1 LKKASPFPLLL
12 CLFLAFLAPAWV
24 HAQAASQPAAS
35 PPAGNYSAN
44 PSTPFNYGNAEK
56 KGLDGIGSSIFNGMM
71 SLFTSFTF
79 NQSAIK
85 ILDWVAN
92 VFVLVMKYFWTLV
105 GSILIRNIDFTNQA
119 SFNNGLGFQT
129 VNNLYILFV
138 TVGVCCTLSFFFLH
152 IGQNAVGLGRTEI
165 RFRSLIRLLVALSV
179 IMIIPYFT
187 SFMAL
192 WTNSLSQLIYQQ
204 NMMNMNGALDG
215 ISNMSAQSFSQTT
228 PVQPSSAPVDTLSF
242 ANVHA
247 GLLMILNYSY
257 FFAFIGCVIGM
268 AVGSYKISS
277 ASQNGMKIFIG
288 ACLGLIFIIVAFEL
302 TRYLFANGASIFG
315 GNPGQVSS
323 VRAFNGSTFTVPQP
337 LTSPNLNMDTGGFWS
352 GVQQIFNST
361 FTQEAS
367 VGLELIAVIVKI
379 FISIFGCWII
389 AKVFFG
395 KIFQLLTLAALF
407 LLSPLLAA
415 TIAHPAMEGIAVA
428 GLKYTVKYY
437 LYSVVWAIALVFMFI
452 ITTINFGFSNLG
464 VQNFETA
471 LAMLGG
477 LIFVEKVEGLV
488 GLLTGTGGPTV
499 EGAMRDFGQF
509 TAAVIGG
516 ATAAAGST
524 MGAIGAAKATM
535 GESFGGHHL
544 AGAVAGGAA
553 GFMAPVLG
561 AGTTSK
567 VAANAGISLAHSLG
581 SYFSGGAPS
590 PAASSNP
597 YDNIGGGSSGNSD
610 LANSLQGLSNSL
622 NSRTMARG
630 PKPNTGRA

>member
-1 LKKASPFPLLL
+1 MKLLRPCKSARSLLL
-12 CLFLAFLAPAWV
+12 FFLFLVLLAPVW
-24 HAQAASQPAAS
+24 AQAQAGNPQT
-35 PPAGNYSAN
+35 GNYSAN
-44 PSTPFNYGNAEK
+44 PNTPFNYGSSEK
-56 KGLDGIGSSIFNGMM
+56 NGLDGIGGSIFNGMM
-71 SLFTSFTF
+71 SLITSFSF
-79 NQSAIK
+79 NSSIVK

-92 VFVLVMKYFWTLV
+92 IFVLVMKYFWTLV
-105 GSILIRNIDFTNQA
+105 GAILIRNIDFTNQA
-119 SFNNGLGFQT
+119 SFNNNLGFQT

-152 IGQNAVGLGRTEI
+152 IGQSAVGLGRTQVK
-165 RFRSLIRLLVALSV
+165 FRSLIRLMVALSI
-179 IMIIPYFT
+179 IMILPYFT

-215 ISNMSAQSFSQTT
+215 ISNMTSQTFSQTT
-228 PVQPSSAPVDTLSF
+228 PTQPSIAPQDTLSF
-242 ANVHA
+242 SNVHS
-247 GLLMILNYSY
+247 GLLMLLNYSY

-268 AVGSYKISS
+268 AVGSYKIS
-277 ASQNGMKIFIG
+277 ASSQHGISIFVG
-288 ACLGLIFIIVAFEL
+288 AGLGLIFIIVAFEV
-302 TRYLFANGASIFG
+302 TRYLFVNGATIFG
-315 GNPGQVSS
+315 GNPGQISS
-323 VRAFNGSTFTVPQP
+323 VQAFNGSTFSIPQP
-337 LTSPNLNMDTGGFWS
+337 QTSPTLNTDTGGFW
-352 GVQQIFNST
+352 GGIQQIFKSSI
-361 FTQEAS
+361 TQEAT

-407 LLSPLLAA
+407 LLSPLLVA
-415 TIAHPAMEGIAVA
+415 TIAHPAMESIAVA
-428 GLKYTVKYY
+428 GLKYTIKYY

-509 TAAVIGG
+509 SSAVIGG

-524 MGAIGAAKATM
+524 MGAIAASKASMGAA
-535 GESFGGHHL
+535 FGGHHM

-553 GFMAPVLG
+553 GFLAPVLG

-567 VAANAGISLAHSLG
+567 HAATAGIKLAHTMG
-581 SYFSGGAPS
+581 TYFSPPTQG
-590 PAASSNP
+590 SSNNP
-597 YDNIGGGSSGNSD
+597 YSNVGSGSSSNTD
-610 LANSLQGLSNSL
+610 IANSLQGLSTSL
-622 NSRTMARG
+622 NSRLTSRG
-630 PKPNTGRA
+630 PMPNRGKT